1 MVFSFLKLLSKDR
14 WRVFLFNDNYSNT
27 LSLCVVSRFS
37 YMKYIV
43 RKMFSILFTGVIH
56 VIIKVFYCWIGIFCN
71 LEMFLHI
78 IACQK
83 YCYRHSGMKW
93 NFWHADTQKKFKVL
107 MMLEMTFYW
116 YDYTLCFSFKYNDE
130 LRKVEWNTIKK

>member
-56 VIIKVFYCWIGIFCN
+56 VIIKVFLLLNWHLLQLRNVFTHHCLSKILLSTFGH
-71 LEMFLHI
+71 EMKLL
-78 IACQK
+78 AC
-83 YCYRHSGMKW
+83 
-93 NFWHADTQKKFKVL
+93 WHAKKFKVV

-116 YDYTLCFSFKYNDE
+116 YDCTLCFNFIYYDIP
-130 LRKVEWNTIKK
+130 LRNRP